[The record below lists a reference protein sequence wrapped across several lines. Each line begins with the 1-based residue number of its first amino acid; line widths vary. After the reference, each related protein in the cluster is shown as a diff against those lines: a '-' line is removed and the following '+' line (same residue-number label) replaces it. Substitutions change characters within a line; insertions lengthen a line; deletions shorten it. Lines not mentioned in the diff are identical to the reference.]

1 MHEPRPDIRELIRS
15 ARRIRELIWQ
25 DPHRPRYHLTPPE
38 GFFNDP
44 NGALFWNGRYHLF
57 YLAREPIPHPGRP
70 GEELWVAVWD
80 HVSSRDLVHWIQHPP
95 AIRPKPDGSTPR
107 GIYSGGAIKNAPRPA
122 LIYHVPGQGTCIAVA
137 EDDDL
142 IEWRE
147 LPQNPVIPLHRESDE
162 YVVFDPAAWYEE
174 SGQGAGQGT
183 YCALIG
189 NRNRRPGYEGDCSS
203 LFTSPDL
210 IHWEYQGPFY
220 RSRREWTLA
229 AEDAACPDFFPLGEG
244 SPTRATP
251 RHMLLMHCHRPYRNT
266 THYYLGS
273 YRNRRFAPRRHGR
286 MSWIGGQ
293 LSAPESLIDDR
304 GRNIMFGWMADFRPG
319 AAALFGYES
328 TAETKPEERNLLAW
342 ASVVS
347 LPRVLSLADDGTLA
361 IAPAPELEALRLRPR
376 RMEEIRFA
384 AGREATLSGICG
396 NGLELFLRI
405 DPGAATAVG
414 VKVLCAPDGSEQ
426 TVISYLPGQRK
437 LQVDFRQSSLADDLQ
452 YWDYDPARGEAFATA
467 GTVQAAPFHLAEG
480 EALELR
486 VFIDRSVIEVF
497 ANRRQCLTQRVYPT
511 RADSTAVRLFAV
523 GGAARA
529 SVVEAWDME
538 PVAPW

>member
-1 MHEPRPDIRELIRS
+1 MLEPRPEIRELIRS

-70 GEELWVAVWD
+70 GDELWVAVWD
-80 HVSSRDLVHWIQHPP
+80 HVSSHDLVHWIQHPP

-122 LIYHVPGQGTCIAVA
+122 LIYHVPEQGTCIAVA

-189 NRNRRPGYEGDCSS
+189 NRNRRPGYEGDCCS

-273 YRNRRFAPRRHGR
+273 KYSVNR
-286 MSWIGGQ
+286 
-293 LSAPESLIDDR
+293 
-304 GRNIMFGWMADFRPG
+304 
-319 AAALFGYES
+319 
-328 TAETKPEERNLLAW
+328 
-342 ASVVS
+342 
-347 LPRVLSLADDGTLA
+347 
-361 IAPAPELEALRLRPR
+361 
-376 RMEEIRFA
+376 
-384 AGREATLSGICG
+384 CG
-396 NGLELFLRI
+396 
-405 DPGAATAVG
+405 
-414 VKVLCAPDGSEQ
+414 
-426 TVISYLPGQRK
+426 
-437 LQVDFRQSSLADDLQ
+437 
-452 YWDYDPARGEAFATA
+452 TA
-467 GTVQAAPFHLAEG
+467 GHSRNGVLRNEVWEG
-480 EALELR
+480 SGGMR
-486 VFIDRSVIEVF
+486 V
-497 ANRRQCLTQRVYPT
+497 
-511 RADSTAVRLFAV
+511 
-523 GGAARA
+523 AARRRA
-529 SVVEAWDME
+529 GESWRSCGAR
-538 PVAPW
+538 

>member
-1 MHEPRPDIRELIRS
+1 MPEPRPDIRELIRS
-15 ARRIRELIWQ
+15 ARQIRELIWQ

-70 GEELWVAVWD
+70 GDELWVAVWD

-122 LIYHVPGQGTCIAVA
+122 LIYHVPEQGTCIAVA

-147 LPQNPVIPLHRESDE
+147 LPQNPVIPLHRDSDE

-174 SGQGAGQGT
+174 SGQGTGQGT

-229 AEDAACPDFFPLGEG
+229 AEDAACPDFFPIGDC
-244 SPTRATP
+244 
-251 RHMLLMHCHRPYRNT
+251 HMLLMHCHRPYRNT

-273 YRNRRFAPRRHGR
+273 YRNRRFAPQRHGR

-376 RMEEIRFA
+376 RVQEVRIRGGPRGHAERHLRERPRTVPADRSRRRDRGGGEGAVRAGRQRADRDLLPAGGAQA
-384 AGREATLSGICG
+384 AGRFPPIQ
-396 NGLELFLRI
+396 
-405 DPGAATAVG
+405 PG
-414 VKVLCAPDGSEQ
+414 
-426 TVISYLPGQRK
+426 
-437 LQVDFRQSSLADDLQ
+437 
-452 YWDYDPARGEAFATA
+452 
-467 GTVQAAPFHLAEG
+467 
-480 EALELR
+480 
-486 VFIDRSVIEVF
+486 
-497 ANRRQCLTQRVYPT
+497 
-511 RADSTAVRLFAV
+511 
-523 GGAARA
+523 
-529 SVVEAWDME
+529 
-538 PVAPW
+538 

>member
-1 MHEPRPDIRELIRS
+1 MSTARPDIQELIRS

-57 YLAREPIPHPGRP
+57 YLAREPIPHPRRP
-70 GEELWVAVWD
+70 GDELWVAVWD

-122 LIYHVPGQGTCIAVA
+122 LIYHVPEQGTCIAVA

-174 SGQGAGQGT
+174 GS

-189 NRNRRPGYEGDCSS
+189 SKNRRPGYEGDCTS

-210 IHWEYQGPFY
+210 IRWEYQGPFY

-229 AEDAACPDFFPLGEG
+229 AEDAACPDFFPIGEG

-251 RHMLLMHCHRPYRNT
+251 RHMLLMHCHRPYRDT

-273 YRNRRFAPRRHGR
+273 YRDRRFAPQRHGR

-319 AAALFGYES
+319 AAALSGYEH
-328 TAETKPEERNLLAW
+328 TAETKPEERDLLAW

-376 RMEEIRFA
+376 RVEEVRIA
-384 AGREATLSGICG
+384 AGREATLRGISGC
-396 NGLELFLRI
+396 GLELFLRI

-414 VKVLCAPDGSEQ
+414 VKVLCSPDSSEQ

-452 YWDYDPARGEAFATA
+452 YWDYDPVRAEAFPTA
-467 GTVQAAPFHLAEG
+467 GTVQAAPFRLAEG

>member
-1 MHEPRPDIRELIRS
+1 MSTARPDIQELIRS

-25 DPHRPRYHLTPPE
+25 DPHRPRYHLAPPE

-57 YLAREPIPHPGRP
+57 YLAREPIPHPRRP
-70 GEELWVAVWD
+70 GEEFWVAVWD

-95 AIRPKPDGSTPR
+95 AVRPKPDGSTPS
-107 GIYSGGAIKNAPRPA
+107 GIYSGGAIKNAPRPT
-122 LIYHVPGQGTCIAVA
+122 LIYHVPEQGTCIAVA

-147 LPQNPVIPLHRESDE
+147 LPQNPVIPLHRENDE
-162 YVVFDPAAWYEE
+162 YVVFDPAGWYED
-174 SGQGAGQGT
+174 GT
-183 YCALIG
+183 YHALIG
-189 NRNRRPGYEGDCSS
+189 NKNRRPGYEGDCTS

-210 IHWEYQGPFY
+210 IRWEYQGPFY
-220 RSRREWTLA
+220 RSRREWTLE
-229 AEDAACPDFFPLGEG
+229 AEDAACPDFFPIGNL
-244 SPTRATP
+244 
-251 RHMLLMHCHRPYRNT
+251 HMLLMHCHRPYGNT
-266 THYYLGS
+266 VHYYLGS
-273 YRNRRFAPRRHGR
+273 YRDRRFVPQLHGR
-286 MSWIGGQ
+286 MSWISGQ

-319 AAALFGYES
+319 AAALYGYER
-328 TAETKPEERNLLAW
+328 AAKARPEERNLLAW

-361 IAPAPELEALRLRPR
+361 IAPAPELEALRLNPR
-376 RMEEIRFA
+376 RQTDIRVP
-384 AGREATLSGICG
+384 AGKEVTLEGISGNII
-396 NGLELFLRI
+396 ELLLRI
-405 DPGAATAVG
+405 DPGDADAMG
-414 VKVLCAPDGSEQ
+414 VKVLCAPDGNEQ
-426 TVISYLPGQRK
+426 TAISYLPGERK
-437 LQVDFRQSSLADDLQ
+437 LQVDFRRSSLADDLQ
-452 YWDYDPARGEAFATA
+452 YGDYDPAREEAFHTA
-467 GTVQAAPFHLAEG
+467 GMVQAAPFRLVAG

-497 ANRRQCLTQRVYPT
+497 ANGRQSLTQRVYPT
-511 RADSTAVRLFAV
+511 RADSTGVRLFAV
-523 GGAARA
+523 GGVARA